1 MEDIV
6 KKEMDEYIEFVK
18 KFNHKKTTDDCYT
31 PQPVYDTVLEWVVNE
46 YDIENAEIVRPFW
59 PGGDYENFEYPKNCI
74 VVDNPPFSI
83 LSKIVKFYLDN
94 EIKFFLFA
102 PNNTMIHQT
111 TFKRVTYIA
120 AGTKIIFE
128 NGAIVNVGFVTNLD
142 VGDVQIQTAPDLT
155 KKLKNVMKSLKIK
168 NSRKSKGYKWP
179 DNVVSSAKMGTL
191 SSNSVELKIYK
202 NQCLYVDKLD
212 GPDKNGTE
220 IFGGGFLISNMAAA
234 EKRAAE
240 KRAEEK
246 DLIKIYLS
254 DREKEIIDN
263 LDKKQ
268 PR

>member
-102 PNNTMIHQT
+102 PNNTMINQT

-120 AGTKIIFE
+120 AAANIIFE
-128 NGAIVNVGFVTNLD
+128 NGANVNLGFVTNLGD
-142 VGDVQIQTAPDLT
+142 EDVQIQTAPDLT
-155 KKLKNVMKSLKIK
+155 QKLKECNEIKKNKRKLKK
-168 NSRKSKGYKWP
+168 YKWP

-191 SSNSVELKIYK
+191 SSNGVELKIYK

-212 GPDKNGTE
+212 GPDKNGTT
-220 IFGGGFLISNMAAA
+220 IFGRGFLISNMAAA
-234 EKRAAE
+234 EK
-240 KRAEEK
+240 KRAEEDDK
-246 DLIKIYLS
+246 GLIKIYLS